1 MVVVSPSCG
10 EHVRKL
16 LSTTYNT
23 LKAKPVKHYLRT
35 SIPCFPI
42 TDIKTLRNIAG
53 KLLGKC
59 KGLIEIVEGSCIVQE
74 KWSPPASYVIVG
86 SIAIVSIDDS
96 KTMNEWY
103 SIAENILLHNP
114 SLRAV
119 YGKISTV
126 GEFRVQK
133 LVHLAG
139 EQVHETIYVE
149 HGLRYPVPLGKVY
162 INPRFATEHLRIAE
176 MVKEGE
182 YVLDM
187 FAGVGGFSLLIS
199 AKRRARIV
207 VANDLNIYAI
217 KALLSALRLNKGLIR
232 TPILV
237 LQTDAR
243 NLPLL
248 LKPVFNRIIMNLPH
262 ESKKFLDVALK
273 LCNPERCIVHL
284 YTIARNKDEA
294 REGIPSRLS
303 IIGMRR
309 VLDYAPRKFIYRLD
323 ILVGRG
329 KDHVED

>member
-10 EHVRKL
+10 EHVRRL
-16 LSTTYNT
+16 LSTTYNIP
-23 LKAKPVKHYLRT
+23 KAKPVKHYLRT

-42 TDIKTLRNIAG
+42 ADIKTLRNIAG
-53 KLLGKC
+53 ELLGKC
-59 KGLIEIVEGSCIVQE
+59 KGLVEVVEGSCMIQE
-74 KWSPPASYVIVG
+74 EWSPPASYVIVG

-96 KTMNEWY
+96 RTMNEWY

-126 GEFRVQK
+126 GGFRVQK

-149 HGLRYPVPLGKVY
+149 HGLRYPIPLGKVY

-199 AKRRARIV
+199 SKGRARIV
-207 VANDLNIYAI
+207 VANDLNIHAI
-217 KALLSALRLNKGLIR
+217 KALLGALRLNKSLIR

-243 NLPLL
+243 NLPSL

-262 ESKKFLDVALK
+262 ESKKFLDTALK
-273 LCNPERCIVHL
+273 LCNPQRCIVHL
-284 YTIARNKDEA
+284 YTVARNEDEA
-294 REGIPSRLS
+294 REDIPSRLS

-323 ILVGRG
+323 ILVSRG